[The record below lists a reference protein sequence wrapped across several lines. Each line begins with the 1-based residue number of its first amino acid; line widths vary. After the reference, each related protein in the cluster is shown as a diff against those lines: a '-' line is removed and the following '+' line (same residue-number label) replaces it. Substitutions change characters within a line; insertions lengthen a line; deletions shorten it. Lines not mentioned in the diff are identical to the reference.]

1 MEITKKQLRRII
13 KERVG
18 SGQHMSEPAHR
29 RSGLGKNVADVDFP
43 IVVRYAGKSEVLYD
57 EESLDGFLDYL
68 RPGTPYSLDSLAD
81 LEPQDNPVGRGIEM
95 YGEGRVLK
103 EYSDYASYADLQDYM
118 NDIAEMVETVALKYG
133 NDGAFLDQ
141 EKAAGVLRAGPLK
154 RALGE
159 LLQLAIDIER
169 NVGAAAQQSAN
180 KRGR

>member
-1 MEITKKQLRRII
+1 MKITKRQLRRII

-68 RPGTPYSLDSLAD
+68 RPGTPYSLDSLDD
-81 LEPQDNPVGRGIEM
+81 LEPGDNPVGRSIEM

-103 EYSDYASYADLQDYM
+103 EYSEYPSWDDLQHSMD
-118 NDIAEMVETVALKYG
+118 DITEMLDMLAAKYVTSNWLFQPNNEVHG
-133 NDGAFLDQ
+133 VS
-141 EKAAGVLRAGPLK
+141 AGVARQLEQLYRGAEK
-154 RALGE
+154 LGT
-159 LLQLAIDIER
+159 LINSGR
-169 NVGAAAQQSAN
+169 NR
-180 KRGR
+180 K

>member
-1 MEITKKQLRRII
+1 MQYSSK
-13 KERVG
+13 
-18 SGQHMSEPAHR
+18 PAHPR
-29 RSGLGKNVADVDFP
+29 DGLGKNIADVDFP
-43 IVVRYAGKSEVLYD
+43 IVVGYEDKSEIVYD
-57 EESLDGFLDYL
+57 QDALDELLNYL
-68 RPGTPYSLDSLAD
+68 TRENDIAYSLDSLED
-81 LEPQDNPVGRGIEM
+81 VGVKDIPVGRGIEM

-103 EYSDYASYADLQDYM
+103 EYSDYASYEDLRDYM
-118 NDIAEMVETVALKYG
+118 DDIAEMVETVALKYG

-141 EKAAGVLRAGPLK
+141 EKAAGVHRAGPLK